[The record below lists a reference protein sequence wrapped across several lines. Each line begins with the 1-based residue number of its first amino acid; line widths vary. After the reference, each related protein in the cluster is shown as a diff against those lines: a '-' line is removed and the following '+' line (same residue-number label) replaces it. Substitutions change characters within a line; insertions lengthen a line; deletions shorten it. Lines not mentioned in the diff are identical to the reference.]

1 MTATAQRRPA
11 PVRTGSPDSPDW
23 VEPLA
28 RFGLVGKGIL
38 HAVIGLLALE
48 IALNGSS
55 STEASTSGALQWIAD
70 RPFGGAALWVVGLS
84 LRLALRRHHLRR
96 GGGVL
101 ADARV
106 DDVGVAALWV
116 VGLSLLAL
124 AVWRG
129 ITAVTGDPVEE
140 SDGKHRAAWAFKALF
155 YGALALAALRG
166 ALDGGS
172 SGSSGSGGDGASSA
186 TTTVFD
192 WPMGRWIVVAAG
204 LAIIGLGIYLI
215 VKHALHQEF
224 ATRLR
229 VSEDSTPVLLG
240 RVGYGLRSLAY
251 LLVGFFLAQAGLAGQ
266 EDREQ
271 GLAGALE
278 RVADESWGTALLLGV
293 AAGFL
298 AYGAYCVVE
307 SRLRRDA

>member
-1 MTATAQRRPA
+1 MTATARRRPTA
-11 PVRTGSPDSPDW
+11 VRTGGPGSPDW

-28 RFGLVGKGIL
+28 RFGLIGKGIL

-48 IALNGSS
+48 VALNGSS
-55 STEASTSGALQWIAD
+55 SSEASTSGALQWIAD
-70 RPFGGAALWVVGLS
+70 RPFG
-84 LRLALRRHHLRR
+84 
-96 GGGVL
+96 
-101 ADARV
+101 
-106 DDVGVAALWV
+106 VAALWV

-124 AVWRG
+124 AAWRAV
-129 ITAVTGDPVEE
+129 TAVTGDPVEE
-140 SDGKHRAAWAFKALF
+140 SDAAHRAAWAFKALF
-155 YGALALAALRG
+155 YGSLALASLRA

-186 TTTVFD
+186 TNTVFD

-204 LAIIGLGIYLI
+204 LGIVALGVYLV
-215 VKHALHQEF
+215 VKHAVHAEF
-224 ATRLR
+224 AQRLR
-229 VSEDSTPVLLG
+229 VSGGSTPVVLG

-278 RVADESWGTALLLGV
+278 RVADASWGAVLLLAV
-293 AAGFL
+293 AVGFL
-298 AYGAYCVVE
+298 AYGAYCLVE

>member
-1 MTATAQRRPA
+1 MTATAPRRPA
-11 PVRTGSPDSPDW
+11 PARSGSTRSIDSPDW

-28 RFGLVGKGIL
+28 RFGLIGKGIL

-55 STEASTSGALQWIAD
+55 SSEASTSGALQWIAD
-70 RPFGGAALWVVGLS
+70 RPF
-84 LRLALRRHHLRR
+84 
-96 GGGVL
+96 
-101 ADARV
+101 
-106 DDVGVAALWV
+106 GVAALWV

-140 SDGKHRAAWAFKALF
+140 SDGKHRAAWGFKALF
-155 YGALALAALRG
+155 YGALALAALRA

-172 SGSSGSGGDGASSA
+172 SGSSGSSGGGSSSA
-186 TTTVFD
+186 ASTVFD

-215 VKHALHQEF
+215 VEHAVHTAF
-224 ATRLR
+224 AERLR
-229 VSEDSTPVLLG
+229 VSEDSTPVTLG

-251 LLVGFFLAQAGLAGQ
+251 LLVGFFLAQAGLAGE

-278 RVADESWGTALLLGV
+278 RVSDESWGTALLLAV
-293 AAGFL
+293 AVGFL

>member
-1 MTATAQRRPA
+1 MTATAPRRAVPTRTA
-11 PVRTGSPDSPDW
+11 STGSPDSPDW

-48 IALNGSS
+48 IALNRSS
-55 STEASTSGALQWIAD
+55 SSEASTSGALQWIAD
-70 RPFGGAALWVVGLS
+70 RPFG
-84 LRLALRRHHLRR
+84 
-96 GGGVL
+96 
-101 ADARV
+101 
-106 DDVGVAALWV
+106 VAALWA

-124 AVWRG
+124 AVWQG

-140 SDGKHRAAWAFKALF
+140 SDAKHRAAWAFKALF
-155 YGALALAALRG
+155 YGSLALASLRG

-186 TTTVFD
+186 TDTVFD

-204 LAIIGLGIYLI
+204 LAVIGLGVHLI
-215 VKHALHQEF
+215 VKHAVHAEF
-224 ATRLR
+224 AQRLR

-251 LLVGFFLAQAGLAGQ
+251 LLVGFFLAQAGLAGE
-266 EDREQ
+266 EDRKQ

-278 RVADESWGTALLLGV
+278 RVADESWGTALLLAMAV
-293 AAGFL
+293 GFL